1 MGRTILILLLSMFIF
16 LGGVSY
22 GAKDTASVAPVVT
35 ETSVEETYPIIE
47 IDEAQLQPTDDEL
60 PIYQAASW
68 FENVVITIYDFGM
81 RVLYQFVELFF

>member
-1 MGRTILILLLSMFIF
+1 MGRTIFILLLSMFIF

-22 GAKDTASVAPVVT
+22 GAKDTANVTPVVT

-47 IDEAQLQPTDDEL
+47 IDETQLQPSDDEL

-68 FENVVITIYDFGM
+68 FENVVLTIYDSGV
-81 RVLYQFVELFF
+81 RIIYQFVELFF